1 LKIDINKNTIIIEA
15 NNLLKRY
22 QTSQLYFYGYFKSED
37 ILFLKSQNLKTD
49 ILKTINYLDQEN
61 IKYDASE
68 RLTKLLAKISLFA

>member
-1 LKIDINKNTIIIEA
+1 MKIDINKNTIIIEA

-61 IKYDASE
+61 IKYDAS
-68 RLTKLLAKISLFA
+68 